1 MKNAM
6 YGLVVLLA
14 LFAFSLPALG
24 QHDYEF
30 SGGYAHASGDQG
42 LDGFTSGAAISLV
55 PDFQLYVNYD
65 GLFDHSTFGAL
76 ALTSAGLT
84 FTNSHFSSVLTGPR
98 VFLPGLLKGHGNVKG
113 HLIHPFLDAQF
124 GEARLRQT
132 VTAVQLG
139 TLNASDTAFAWG
151 FGGGGDFRVYPHFTV
166 RPFLG
171 LLRTHFV
178 QSGQSRVR
186 LGVAVVWSRQRR
198 TE

>member
-1 MKNAM
+1 MKNSK
-6 YGLVVLLA
+6 YCVFVLLA

-30 SGGYAHASGDQG
+30 NGGYAHASGDQG
-42 LDGFTSGAAISLV
+42 LDGFTVGAAFSLT
-55 PDFQLYVNYD
+55 PNAQLYVSYD

-76 ALTSAGLT
+76 ALTSSGLT
-84 FTNSHFSSVLTGPR
+84 FVNSHLSSVLTGPR

-124 GEARLRQT
+124 GEARLRQN

-139 TLNASDTAFAWG
+139 TLSASDTAFVWG
-151 FGGGGDFRVYPHFTV
+151 FGGGGDFHVYPHFTV

-171 LLRTHFV
+171 FLRTHFV

-186 LGVAVVWSRQRR
+186 LGVTVVWSRRPR